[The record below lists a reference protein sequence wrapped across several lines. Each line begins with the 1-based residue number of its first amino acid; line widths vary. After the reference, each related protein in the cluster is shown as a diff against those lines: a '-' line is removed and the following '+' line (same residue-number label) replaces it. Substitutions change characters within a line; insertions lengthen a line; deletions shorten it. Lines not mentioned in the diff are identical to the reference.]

1 MRGLSLFDDQVDDQ
15 ALAAAQ
21 QANLLSKNDNYAY
34 LHTLACLNAAR
45 GETAEARQLLLEA
58 MSSGHL
64 EEPNGAI
71 WYGFGRI
78 YEQYGLYDAA
88 ANAYKRVERPD
99 GVIDPTDSFMLAQ
112 SRLKALH
119 AN

>member
-1 MRGLSLFDDQVDDQ
+1 VDDQ

-21 QANLLSKNDNYAY
+21 QANLLSKNDSYAY

-88 ANAYKRVERPD
+88 ANAYKQVERPD
-99 GVIDPTDSFMLAQ
+99 GVIDPTDSFMLAK

>member
-1 MRGLSLFDDQVDDQ
+1 LLQS
-15 ALAAAQ
+15 AIYLAIQ
-21 QANLLSKNDNYAY
+21 TISCEKGQPQSRFLTHSYAY
-34 LHTLACLNAAR
+34 LHTLACLNGAR

-71 WYGFGRI
+71 WYWFGRI

-99 GVIDPTDSFMLAQ
+99 GVIDPRDSFMLA
-112 SRLKALH
+112 
-119 AN
+119 